1 MARLVI
7 VGVSLMICVLIMTID
22 AILVCKVA

>member
-22 AILVCKVA
+22 AILVCKEA